1 MAGMTDLA
9 IRIAT
14 TMDAT
19 GLNKAEKSVKGLDK
33 TIKKLGRTL
42 GVTLGASAMAAY
54 GKAAVKA
61 FAEDE
66 AAARRLSSAVDNLG
80 LSFSKVQVADFISG
94 LEQSAAIADDV
105 LRPAFQSLLNITGS
119 LTKSQELL
127 NNAIQISRATGTELG
142 TVVNDLGKGYVGITR
157 GLIKYNTGLTR
168 AELQTKSFN
177 EILGIMLAKSAGAAQ
192 DYLTTTSYKMDVL
205 RVASANAQETIGKG
219 LVDAFAVLGGGSQAS
234 DAAKTIDNIAKGI
247 NAITMATAQAIN
259 GLTKLYKGLDF
270 LTSFGGLTGADGL
283 LARTLDRT
291 PTVSRGRS
299 ASPAGTALRTRQQRE
314 AEASATKR
322 AKEVAALTKKQVAS
336 TKALTSEQKKQT
348 ALKKAGTV
356 FDLEQI
362 QIIAALK
369 GKLSEEDRI
378 RLQAQ
383 LAILNENDVLAA
395 SLTRQILMAQDSTG
409 GLYKFFLA
417 IGDMKIKNPFAFL
430 DDWILE
436 FQKKLNNLKF
446 PTFDSSGGGGGGGG
460 KKPPTI
466 DPFTNPFNFPIGAQG
481 GIGTTSIQPTVSANL
496 AIQDTFNAV
505 MLDALEA
512 GNNYTQSAILAI
524 SSARYE
530 AAAQAY
536 GMGGSTGGTMQLE
549 LKVTGDGDI
558 TNAIAKGLQNQS
570 LSTGDSA
577 YINRRTGG
585 FAG

>member
-1 MAGMTDLA
+1 MADLRIDLA
-9 IRIAT
+9 AEFVGKKAFK
-14 TMDAT
+14 DAD
-19 GLNKAEKSVKGLDK
+19 NAAMRLDK
-33 TIKKLGRTL
+33 TVKKLGKTL
-42 GVTLGASAMAAY
+42 GITLGASAMAAY

-61 FAEDE
+61 FADDE

-94 LEQSAAIADDV
+94 LERSAAIADDI

-127 NNAIQISRATGTELG
+127 NNAIQISRATGVDLA
-142 TVVNDLGKGYVGITR
+142 TVTTDLGKGYVGITR

-192 DYLTTTSYKMDVL
+192 DYLTTTSYKLDVL
-205 RVASANAQETIGKG
+205 RVSSENAKESIGKG

-259 GLTKLYKGLDF
+259 GLSKLYKGLDF
-270 LTSFGGLTGADGL
+270 FTSFGGLTGADGL
-283 LARTLDRT
+283 LARTFDQT

-299 ASPAGTALRTRQQRE
+299 ASPAGTAIRTRQQRD
-314 AEASATKR
+314 AEAAAAKR

-336 TKALTSEQKKQT
+336 TKALTTEQKKQT
-348 ALKKAGTV
+348 ALKKAGSV

-446 PTFDSSGGGGGGGG
+446 PTFTDPSGGGGGG

-466 DPFTNPFNFPIGAQG
+466 DPSTNPFNFPIGAQG

-536 GMGGSTGGTMQLE
+536 GMGGSTNGTIQLE
-549 LKVTGDGDI
+549 LKVTGEGDI
-558 TNAIAKGLQNQS
+558 TDAIAKGLQNQS

>member
-33 TIKKLGRTL
+33 TIKKLGQTL

-259 GLTKLYKGLDF
+259 GLTKLYKGLDV

-283 LARTLDRT
+283 LARTLDRA

-314 AEASATKR
+314 AEAAAAKR

-446 PTFDSSGGGGGGGG
+446 PTFDSSGGGGGGG

-505 MLDALEA
+505 MIDALEA